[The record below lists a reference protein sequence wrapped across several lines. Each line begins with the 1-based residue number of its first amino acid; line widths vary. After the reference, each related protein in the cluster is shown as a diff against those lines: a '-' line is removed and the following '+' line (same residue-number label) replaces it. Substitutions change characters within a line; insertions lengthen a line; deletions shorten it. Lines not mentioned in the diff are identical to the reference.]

1 MKWLDIIKLAQR
13 SIVANRLRAR
23 ITIAIIALG
32 IMALV
37 GIITAVDSISN
48 SISSNFSS
56 MGANTFNIANAG
68 FKNSNKKSKGSRR
81 KINQPNNKQKISFNQ
96 AVEFKNRFQFPSV
109 VSINVMATQSA
120 TVMRGSDKS
129 NPNIWV
135 MGADA
140 NYLAVAGNT
149 ILNGRNFNVLDL
161 ESGRDVCIIGNSLA
175 KKYFNG
181 NAISAINNFITVSQ
195 HKYLIIAVLQSKGS
209 SLIERTDNMVLI
221 SIQNAKRV
229 FNLNNN
235 SFITSIKVANVHQ
248 LNYAAT
254 EAEGLMRAIRQLPI
268 NAITDFEINKNDAIA
283 SQVIENIKLVTI
295 AAMFIGF
302 ITLLGAAIGLM
313 NIMLVAVAERT
324 KEIGLSKAIGAQSK
338 TIRRQFLS
346 ESVIISLQGGIWGII
361 AGIFIGNLVSIFLHS
376 PFVIPWAWIFFA
388 FLICAFVGL
397 LSGIYPAIKASKLNP
412 IDALRY
418 E

>member
-1 MKWLDIIKLAQR
+1 MKWFDIFKLARR
-13 SIVANRLRAR
+13 SIAANKLRAR
-23 ITIAIIALG
+23 ITVAIIALG

-56 MGANTFNIANAG
+56 MGANTFNITNAG
-68 FKNSNKKSKGSRR
+68 FKNNTRKSKGSRR
-81 KINQPNNKQKISFNQ
+81 KISAPNNKQKITHNQ
-96 AVEFKNRFQFPSV
+96 ALVFKNRFQFPSTI
-109 VSINVMATQSA
+109 SINVMATQTA
-120 TVMRGSDKS
+120 TVSFRLQKS
-129 NPNIWV
+129 NPNLWV
-135 MGADA
+135 MGADD
-140 NYLAVAGNT
+140 NYLNVAGIT
-149 ILNGRNFNVLDL
+149 ILNGRNFNPLDL

-175 KKYFNG
+175 NKYFNN
-181 NAISAINNFITVSQ
+181 NASSAVNNIINVNQ
-195 HKYLIIAVLQSKGS
+195 HKYLVIAVLKSKGS
-209 SLIERTDNMVLI
+209 SLIERTDNMVLV

-229 FNLNNN
+229 FDINNN
-235 SFITSIKVANVHQ
+235 SFITSIKVANVQQ
-248 LNYAAT
+248 LNYAAS
-254 EAEGLMRAIRQLPI
+254 EAEGLMRAIRQIPLDI
-268 NAITDFEINKNDAIA
+268 ASDFEINKNDAIA

-295 AAMFIGF
+295 AAMFIGL

-324 KEIGLSKAIGAQSK
+324 KEIGLSKAIGAQSS

-346 ESVIISLQGGIWGII
+346 ESVIISLQGGAWGII
-361 AGIFIGNLVSIFLHS
+361 AGIFIGNIVSIFLNS

-388 FLICAFVGL
+388 FVICAIVGL
-397 LSGIYPAIKASKLNP
+397 ISGIYPAIKASKLNP